1 MNREMELT
9 EGKGRDGRKTR
20 RIPAPKRRGN
30 FQLEKNKRPSREKF
44 LFLSR
49 QNLPA
54 APKAFRCLKKG
65 LILHDFIFRAEPF
78 VQGIL
83 HFRIDFRSDFLFD
96 LLVDIKY
103 GSSFVEHA

>member
-30 FQLEKNKRPSREKF
+30 FQLEKNKRPSREMF